1 MSELVL
7 GGSTEYF
14 DKVFEDNLKERRIL
28 INGEINADCI
38 EKVVLP
44 ILDFNRQDKYLEQLQ
59 KKPILLMLSTNGGD
73 VTTGM
78 TIIDTIVNSSTPIY
92 GLVLDMAYSMGGLLL
107 LACHKRY
114 CFKHGTVLIH
124 DGSINSGTTS
134 GAKFKDLN
142 NFLNETE
149 ERIKKFVLEKSKMTE
164 ELYDQKYGSEFYM
177 YPEKAKELGI
187 IEYIIGEDCKL
198 SDIL

>member
-1 MSELVL
+1 MSEIVL
-7 GGSTEYF
+7 SGNSEYF

-38 EKVVLP
+38 ERVVLP
-44 ILDFNRQDKYLEQLQ
+44 ILDFNRQDKYLEQSQ
-59 KKPILLMLSTNGGD
+59 KRPIWLLLSTNGGD

-78 TIIDTIVNSSTPIY
+78 TIVDSIINSSTPVY
-92 GLVLDMAYSMGGLLL
+92 GLVLDMAYSMGGLIL
-107 LACHKRY
+107 LACHKKY
-114 CFKHGTVLIH
+114 CFKHSTILIH

-149 ERIKKFVLEKSKMTE
+149 ERIKKFVLERSKMTE

-177 YPEKAKELGI
+177 YPEKGKELGI
-187 IEYIIGEDCKL
+187 IDYIIGEDCKL
-198 SDIL
+198 SEIL